1 MSVRHWKPVCLPLF
15 LPGRTPFQQ
24 EKSGVMDLAGGWMA
38 GGARVYSS
46 AVGVCLCEFYSHAK
60 CVFECVNVC
69 LWDVNSGNAF
79 VCLPLCDCVN
89 QGI

>member
-1 MSVRHWKPVCLPLF
+1 MRAVYLTLVRVLLL

-24 EKSGVMDLAGGWMA
+24 DESGVIDLAGGRKA
-38 GGARVYSS
+38 GSVFAYFRAGVY
-46 AVGVCLCEFYSHAK
+46 LCEQNFTQMPV
-60 CVFECVNVC
+60 CVRVVMCVRG
-69 LWDVNSGNAF
+69 DVNSENAF